1 VRRWYQLYVRR
12 EREPNEKLVARVKA
26 SGFEAIVLTVDTVVG
41 GVRYRDVKNGLTI
54 PPKLTLK
61 TLLDMAKYP
70 KWWGNLLTT
79 EPLVFA
85 SLDMNDSGGT
95 VADLLSKIFDPSITL
110 DDIKWLKTIWDGK
123 LLIKGVQSV
132 EDAVMLKDAGVDGI
146 ILSTHGG
153 RQMDKAPVPL
163 ELLPEVRK
171 AVGKDMTV
179 LIDGGVMS
187 GTDILAAIGLG
198 ANAVLVG
205 RAYLYGLMAGGEEGV
220 ERVVQLLKSEIEMS
234 MRLLGITKLE
244 ELTPDRVRIR
254 N

>member
-1 VRRWYQLYVRR
+1 
-12 EREPNEKLVARVKA
+12 
-26 SGFEAIVLTVDTVVG
+26 
-41 GVRYRDVKNGLTI
+41 
-54 PPKLTLK
+54 LK

-110 DDIKWLKTIWDGK
+110 EDIKWLKTIWNGK

-132 EDAVMLKDAGVDGI
+132 EDAVMLKAAGVDGI

>member
-12 EREPNEKLVARVKA
+12 EREPNEKLIERVKA
-26 SGFEAIVLTVDTVVG
+26 SGYETIVLTVDTVVG

-61 TLLDMAKYP
+61 TLIGMAKYP
-70 KWWGNLLTT
+70 KWWMNLLTT

-85 SLDMNDSGGT
+85 SLDMKDSGGT

-110 DDIKWLKTIWDGK
+110 EDIKWLKSVWNGK

-132 EDAVMLKDAGVDGI
+132 EDAVMLKNAGVDGV

-171 AVGKDMTV
+171 AVGKDFTV
-179 LIDGGVMS
+179 LIDGGVMA

-198 ANAVLVG
+198 ANAVLIG
-205 RAYLYGLMAGGEEGV
+205 RAYLYGLMAGGEQGV
-220 ERVVQLLKSEIEMS
+220 DRVVALLKAEIEMS
-234 MRLLGITKLE
+234 MRLLGITKLD

-254 N
+254 

>member
-1 VRRWYQLYVRR
+1 
-12 EREPNEKLVARVKA
+12 
-26 SGFEAIVLTVDTVVG
+26 
-41 GVRYRDVKNGLTI
+41 
-54 PPKLTLK
+54 
-61 TLLDMAKYP
+61 
-70 KWWGNLLTT
+70 
-79 EPLVFA
+79 
-85 SLDMNDSGGT
+85 MNDSGGT

-110 DDIKWLKTIWDGK
+110 EDIKWLKTIWNGK

-220 ERVVQLLKSEIEMS
+220 EKVVQLLKSEIEMS